1 MSIQHYRTLGI
12 PPGATEEE
20 IKKAYRKLASMHHPD
35 KGGDTKKFQ
44 EIQTAYDVLV
54 KEKNTKQNTHSRFDD
69 LENIFNMG
77 RRAAGGYDPFAQFGF
92 RTHADAGQVR
102 NPDITLNVPCSL
114 EEAFHGFTKTI
125 EFVLPNG
132 EEKRLVV
139 TFPTGTTPDIKIRYA
154 GDGVTMI
161 NSRPPGDVYVK
172 PNIQDHD
179 IWTLRK
185 NDLFTQIK
193 INVWLAMFGGTIQIT
208 DITGSLLDITVP
220 AGTQDGT
227 QIRLKDRGFVI
238 RGSSQRTNAYILI
251 HVEVPKLSEQDLEK
265 QLNEFYKPK
274 TN

>member
-69 LENIFNMG
+69 LANIFNMG
-77 RRAAGGYDPFAQFGF
+77 RRAAGGHDPFAQFGF
-92 RTHADAGQVR
+92 RTHEDAGQVK

-125 EFVLPNG
+125 EFILPTG

-139 TFPTGTTPDIKIRYA
+139 TFPTGTTPDIKIRYT

-161 NSRPPGDVYVK
+161 NNRPPGDVYVK
-172 PNIQDHD
+172 PNIQAHD

-208 DITGSLLDITVP
+208 DIAGALLDIIIP

-238 RGSSQRTNAYILI
+238 CGSSRRTNAYILI
-251 HVEVPKLSEQDLEK
+251 NVEIPKLSEQDLEK
-265 QLNEFYKPK
+265 QLNKFYK
-274 TN
+274 